1 MSKKKDA
8 RQVKIRNILMEKGQ
22 YRVKDLAAIL
32 HVTPETLRKDLDELE
47 EQGIVVRSHGF
58 ARVNKFHQELPISVR
73 NQENTD
79 IKKRLT
85 YRAIEEIQDGN
96 IVYLDAGSTLLQGID
111 ALRQK
116 KDLTIITNFLPMAYK
131 CNEMNFDVVL
141 VGGKLHKNGLHTD
154 GFFSEKMLDS
164 IYIDIALFGSDGLLN
179 ASGFTVYSMEEV
191 GTRRHVINQ
200 TKKVVMVSDNTKFS
214 MTGHYSFCSFREV
227 DVFITDRLTE
237 KQHQQVQMC
246 KKIVQIA

>member
-1 MSKKKDA
+1 M
-8 RQVKIRNILMEKGQ
+8 V
-22 YRVKDLAAIL
+22 
-32 HVTPETLRKDLDELE
+32 
-47 EQGIVVRSHGF
+47 F
-58 ARVNKFHQELPISVR
+58 SV
-73 NQENTD
+73 
-79 IKKRLT
+79 
-85 YRAIEEIQDGN
+85 
-96 IVYLDAGSTLLQGID
+96 
-111 ALRQK
+111 
-116 KDLTIITNFLPMAYK
+116 
-131 CNEMNFDVVL
+131 
-141 VGGKLHKNGLHTD
+141 
-154 GFFSEKMLDS
+154 KMLDS